1 MDKFSREPWEQRAKL
16 LLEQFKNALR
26 SWRKDIKEMMAS
38 MSAASG
44 EHHEGKANE
53 VGWNSDA
60 DEAYSEEEE
69 RARRKMRER
78 KKTKKRPKKY
88 AEGCVC
94 FN

>member
-1 MDKFSREPWEQRAKL
+1 
-16 LLEQFKNALR
+16 
-26 SWRKDIKEMMAS
+26 MMAS

-78 KKTKKRPKKY
+78 KKTKKRRNKQKAAFVSTSKLKSLGGGKWAMKY
-88 AEGCVC
+88 CAMGTSES
-94 FN
+94 